1 MNAPMNNYFLYE
13 SKEMSGRSYSRDTNP
28 QQWYK
33 HIYRMLGDFDIQYR
47 ELTAFV
53 SFNLAAEVE
62 YLDSIMMDENETE
75 EEKTQRLYD
84 YYRELLMRKETW
96 DSEAEEAMAAHAYGG
111 QVKKRN
117 HRIGMMK

>member
-1 MNAPMNNYFLYE
+1 
-13 SKEMSGRSYSRDTNP
+13 MSGRSYSKDTNP

-33 HIYRMLGDFDIQYR
+33 KIYEMLGDFDIQYR

-84 YYRELLMRKETW
+84 YYRELLSRKETW
-96 DSEAEEAMAAHAYGG
+96 DSEAEEAIAARARGG
-111 QVKKRN
+111 RINVRN
-117 HRIGMMK
+117 HRIGRMK